1 MKSLTEAKSLAAKV
15 VEAKTAIDTYLS
27 PLLKEYIELLKE
39 LDARGYDS
47 RDLKADTFVE
57 IEGGTFLFE
66 GEESYEYAEYRT
78 PSLNL
83 PFEFVA
89 DPEAYKAN
97 ARQEKANREAK
108 IEAKKKT
115 EATQRVERLKAQLAA
130 AEADLITADAQK
142 DPIKGL
148 ANRQRAK
155 ELRSTLMNES

>member
-47 RDLKADTFVE
+47 LDLTADTFVE

-66 GEESYEYAEYRT
+66 GEEIYDYGNEHT

-97 ARQEKANREAK
+97 ARQRKADLDAR
-108 IEAKKKT
+108 IEAKKKS
-115 EATQRVERLKAQLAA
+115 EASQRVERLKAQLAA
-130 AEADLITADAQK
+130 AEADLVTADAQK

-155 ELRSTLMNES
+155 ELRSTLMKES